1 VSNFAQDD
9 TGFGGGADRQQQR
22 QRQKMQ
28 MRGAIRLRCS
38 RSAASNFVQDDVR
51 FEEIRVDEKTAA
63 TTKADSCGMTNKR
76 TSNATSAARQ
86 RQRKWQIHKGKSN
99 ASSWE
104 FSRRLLNH
112 SMD

>member
-1 VSNFAQDD
+1 VSNFA
-9 TGFGGGADRQQQR
+9 
-22 QRQKMQ
+22 
-28 MRGAIRLRCS
+28 
-38 RSAASNFVQDDVR
+38 QDDVR
-51 FEEIRVDEKTAA
+51 FEEIRVDEKTVA
-63 TTKADSCGMTNKR
+63 TTKADSCRMTNKR
-76 TSNATSAARQ
+76 ASNATSAAAARQ

>member
-1 VSNFAQDD
+1 
-9 TGFGGGADRQQQR
+9 
-22 QRQKMQ
+22 MQ
-28 MRGAIRLRCS
+28 MRGGAIRLRCS
-38 RSAASNFVQDDVR
+38 RSGASNFAQDDVR

-63 TTKADSCGMTNKR
+63 TTKADSCRMTNKR
-76 TSNATSAARQ
+76 ASNATSAAAARQ